1 MNTAASPSP
10 VSVVASARRPDDQQ
24 RLSDLIGVIYDAAI
38 GPSLWECAI
47 ERAAYF
53 VGGTGAALIN
63 KDVGARN
70 AVSQHEFGFVRL
82 PVALF
87 EPIYTAAEPHF
98 LGDIEHPIA
107 PTDLLPFGEL
117 RETELYRQCA
127 QPQGVADVI
136 SAGLESTTLS
146 WAIVGVFRDERDSLV
161 D

>member
-1 MNTAASPSP
+1 MNTASRPRP

-38 GPSLWECAI
+38 DPSLWEFAI
-47 ERAAYF
+47 ERAANF

-98 LGDIEHPIA
+98 LGDIEQPIA
-107 PTDLLPFGEL
+107 TTDLIPFGEL
-117 RETELYRQCA
+117 RETELYRQWA
-127 QPQGVADVI
+127 RPRAGSI
-136 SAGLESTTLS
+136 S
-146 WAIVGVFRDERDSLV
+146 
-161 D
+161 